1 MAQPSSH
8 DFCSGKASIGK
19 GLVMLGRDASV
30 SRLPVIGATAET
42 LKTTNRVQLFIF
54 NWNNLM
60 VF

>member
-1 MAQPSSH
+1 M
-8 DFCSGKASIGK
+8 
-19 GLVMLGRDASV
+19 MLGRDASV

-54 NWNNLM
+54 SWNNLM